1 MDLGLKDKVALVAA
15 ASKGL
20 GLAVATEL
28 AREGAKV
35 VIFSRDASPDSSGG
49 GTDPAGDGGGS
60 AADGG
65 RRGTGGRNQGRDRG
79 SGKTV
84 GRIDVLIANA
94 GGPPGGKFL
103 DFDDGDWEDAFVR
116 NFLSVVRLIR
126 GVLPWMGAGGRIVAL
141 ASSSVRQPIPG
152 LVLSNAMRAAVAAL
166 IKSLAE
172 ELGQQGILLNTVGPG
187 RIATDR
193 LVELDSIHA
202 EHIGKSLEEV
212 RKEKEKTIPLQRYGE
227 PAEFARVV
235 AFFGLL
241 GQHVRDRASV
251 AGGWRH
257 GAGFVKPAFLFWHFL
272 VR

>member
-35 VIFSRDASPDSSGG
+35 VIFSRDASRIQ
-49 GTDPAGDGGGS
+49 
-60 AADGG
+60 AAAEQIRQETGAEVLPMVADVG
-65 RRGTGGRNQGRDRG
+65 RAEEIKDVIEEV
-79 SGKTV
+79 GKRY

-235 AFFGLL
+235 AFLASWANTYVTGQVLL
-241 GQHVRDRASV
+241 VDGGMVRA
-251 AGGWRH
+251 
-257 GAGFVKPAFLFWHFL
+257 L
-272 VR
+272 